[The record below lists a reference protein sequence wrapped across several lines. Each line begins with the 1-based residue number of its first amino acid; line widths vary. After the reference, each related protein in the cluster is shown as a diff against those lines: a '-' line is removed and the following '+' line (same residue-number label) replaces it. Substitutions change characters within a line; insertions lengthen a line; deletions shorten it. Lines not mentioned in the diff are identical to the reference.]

1 MTDFR
6 GNLQMFGGN
15 NEERDFQRLRRLAV
29 SAPTSTFSRFRKRAN
44 ILQGTRM
51 LFESQIHGFWIVLD
65 IVLKRLF
72 RPARHSQ
79 PYHQTHPDVGERA

>member
-1 MTDFR
+1 MTDQGENRQVFS
-6 GNLQMFGGN
+6 GGN
-15 NEERDFQRLRRLAV
+15 EEHDFQRLRRLVVA
-29 SAPTSTFSRFRKRAN
+29 APPSTLSRFRKRAN

-72 RPARHSQ
+72 RAAHRPPSHYPTR
-79 PYHQTHPDVGERA
+79 PDMGERA